1 MSKAKVPKKKPG
13 SLRGSADGR
22 PTTDAERSGDRGV
35 QPALKLSGLTKRE
48 IAKAIRGLTEE
59 LNGAVLYRN
68 KWEKI
73 QRIAVAIGELAS
85 IAAWNDAANL
95 DGEQTT

>member
-1 MSKAKVPKKKPG
+1 MNQRNRFCETQVVTGFG
-13 SLRGSADGR
+13 SSVGYVA
-22 PTTDAERSGDRGV
+22 SGRGV

-95 DGEQTT
+95 DGEQAT